1 MESQPN
7 FLIQWKTQTL
17 LGKCKTTYTKQVKQI
32 RHLCYSERLRS
43 LNLPTRRYR
52 RHPGDMI
59 EVFKILHN
67 ICDSENTAGIVEL
80 SNNTIRRGHSLKLS
94 AQPSRLEIRRT
105 SFAVGVI
112 KPWNSL
118 PEELIMSPSVYKHL
132 THDYRQVLEQS
143 TCEVLLQRTAP
154 SLKQWSGHRGSCPAS
169 RILGWW
175 WWHPIVF
182 RQLNKTNQQTFV
194 DNV

>member
-1 MESQPN
+1 
-7 FLIQWKTQTL
+7 
-17 LGKCKTTYTKQVKQI
+17 
-32 RHLCYSERLRS
+32 
-43 LNLPTRRYR
+43 
-52 RHPGDMI
+52 MI

-118 PEELIMSPSVYKHL
+118 PEELIMYKRL

-154 SLKQWSGHRGSCPAS
+154 SLKQ
-169 RILGWW
+169 
-175 WWHPIVF
+175 
-182 RQLNKTNQQTFV
+182 
-194 DNV
+194 